1 MEDLTYTIVKQVY
14 LIKEHK
20 CEKEVRKERGVRSE
34 NKQKRGERHRKREKG
49 EEI

>member
-1 MEDLTYTIVKQVY
+1 MKKKL
-14 LIKEHK
+14 
-20 CEKEVRKERGVRSE
+20 ERREEGSE

>member
-20 CEKEVRKERGVRSE
+20 CEKEVRKERGGRSE